1 VKNKFPH
8 SITIISIILFVF
20 TLLTWFIPAGEFD
33 RESIKINGIEKQV
46 IIQDSYK
53 QIESVPQSY
62 QIFLAP
68 IKGFTSAADI
78 IAFILLVGGAFSII
92 NKTGAINSGL
102 MQIIKL
108 VEKKNSLRS
117 FVIPL
122 IMFLFS
128 VAGATFGMAEEVL
141 VFIMI
146 TIPLSYALGYDS
158 LVGIAIPFVG
168 AGVGF
173 ASAFLNPFTVG
184 IAQGIAGISPLF
196 SGLEVRLAVWIV
208 FTIISIF
215 YVSKYA
221 KKVYNNPEKGLFSI
235 SIDEVDSNVKEIIF
249 NSKHKFVLFLL
260 FVSMIAL
267 IVGVNVFGWYINEI
281 SALFVLLGILSAF
294 TFKFSSNQTITSFL
308 EGAKDMITPVII
320 IALAKGVLIIA
331 EDGKIIDTILYYFAN
346 MSEGLPKLITV
357 EIIFFLQS
365 ILNFFVP
372 SGSGQAALTMPILS
386 PLSEVLGVHKQ
397 TTVLAYQFGD
407 GLSNFIIPTSGVTM
421 GILEIA
427 KVPYNK
433 WLKWILPLFFILV
446 FTAMTILAVLSYI
459 NLWDF

>member
-1 VKNKFPH
+1 MKNKFPH

-108 VEKKNSLRS
+108 VERKNSLRS

-196 SGLEVRLAVWIV
+196 SGLEVRLAVWVV

-221 KKVYNNPEKGLFSI
+221 KKIYNNPEKGLFSI
-235 SIDEVDSNVKEIIF
+235 SKDEVDSNVKEIIF
-249 NSKHKFVLFLL
+249 KSKHKFVLFLL
-260 FVSMIAL
+260 LVSMIAL
-267 IVGVNVFGWYINEI
+267 IVGVNKFGWYINEI

-294 TFKFSSNQTITSFL
+294 TFKFSSNKTITSFL

-357 EIIFFLQS
+357 EIIFFVQS